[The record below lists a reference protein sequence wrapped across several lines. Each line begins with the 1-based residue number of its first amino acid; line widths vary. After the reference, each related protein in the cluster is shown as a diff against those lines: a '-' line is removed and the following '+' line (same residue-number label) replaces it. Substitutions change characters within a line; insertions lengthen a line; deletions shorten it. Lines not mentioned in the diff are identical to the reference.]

1 MTNEI
6 KLQQHFDEWLELAPK
21 IPTARNGD
29 GEYENPIAFE
39 CFKLAEFMYKKGVW
53 DGATQMQANI
63 AESHDHHEN
72 EVVELMHRAYWSDK
86 GSDTLRMTRVYMELV
101 SAGLLKQKG

>member
-1 MTNEI
+1 MTTEN

-39 CFKLAEFMYKKGVW
+39 LFKLADFMYKKGVW
-53 DGATQMQANI
+53 DGAAQMQVNLV
-63 AESHDHHEN
+63 EGHDRHEN
-72 EVVELMHRAYWSDK
+72 EVVALMHRAYWDDK
-86 GSDTLRMTRVYMELV
+86 GSDTLRMIRVYRELV
-101 SAGLLKQKG
+101 AAGLLNVRC